1 MQMNK
6 KELQSD
12 MQKFA
17 GGSFITRK
25 QITKYLC
32 LKDSKSIDRY
42 IFGLPSVNK
51 RYFVPDVAENIIN
64 AMKWR

>member
-1 MQMNK
+1 MMNK
-6 KELQSD
+6 QQLSND
-12 MQKFA
+12 MQKFT

-32 LKDSKSIDRY
+32 LKDPKSVDCY
-42 IFGLPSVNK
+42 THGLPSVNS
-51 RYFVPDVAENIIN
+51 RFFIPDVAESIIN